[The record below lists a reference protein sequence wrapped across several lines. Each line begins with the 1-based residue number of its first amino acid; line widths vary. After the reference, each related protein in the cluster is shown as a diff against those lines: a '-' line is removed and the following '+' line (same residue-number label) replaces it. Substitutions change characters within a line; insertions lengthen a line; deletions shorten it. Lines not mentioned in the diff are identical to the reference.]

1 MRSDGETLA
10 GIAQALWGDRSMW
23 YLIADANGLTLSSA
37 LKAGQLLVIPNK
49 VTNIHNN
56 SSTWRPYNAGEAI
69 GRTDPTVPVPPPPAK
84 KGCGTLGTVI
94 MAAVAVAVMA
104 TLGPVAVSALGSQ
117 VLGYAAAAAAASVAS
132 QGVGLAIG
140 QIDSFSWKAVGQAA
154 FGGAITGG
162 IAAYANTAGSALQS
176 LSGTGW
182 VASAGKAALGSAA
195 TMALK
200 GDWNWRNVM
209 ISAVSAGVGQAVG
222 SVVGGEAWAQ
232 AGNGFGAR
240 LTSGLAGSLVARSLT
255 GGNRASFATVF
266 ASTLG
271 NAIGSSLA
279 SSSTQG
285 QGPWSSADYRNGSD
299 IESDNF
305 NPASAYGYRNGMDVE
320 SDAFRPAMAYGYRNG
335 SDVESDSIMVARE
348 AEQRMLASNRT
359 MLNAAERA
367 ARPEAYMSIER
378 LPRVSV
384 AGVSQATLENARETR
399 RLLNRSMA
407 GQVWGEGLSLDG
419 SGPSFANVL
428 ADNGSTRFA
437 GLGAPVPTDGLGTRF
452 VRGAVGA
459 LKAVTVEPVLQA
471 RDLVVAGLAVGYN
484 ELFRGKND
492 AYWLPEMKSGIA
504 EAYDNGASKTRL
516 LLQSNFVSGTAVL
529 TYDLTTA
536 VSNGDWG
543 AVAELSGGVA
553 GGFALGKA
561 TSAYG
566 GYGVRWSPGDL
577 GSMPMNAQRGATTF
591 LNFEFVSPRNLPGTV
606 TFGSDL
612 LAASG
617 TWLKADT
624 PAPIPLQVAQALE
637 GQSFKTFG
645 DLRAAIWR
653 TVAADTDL
661 NSGFSRASL
670 AQMSEGNAPF
680 APRAFQTNGSDAGMR
695 FNLHHIEPISLG
707 GSVFDLS
714 NLQIVSPKVHYEI
727 HY

>member
-255 GGNRASFATVF
+255 GGNRASFETVF

-271 NAIGSSLA
+271 NAIGESLA
-279 SSSTQG
+279 SQSGPDQG
-285 QGPWSSADYRNGSD
+285 AN
-299 IESDNF
+299 
-305 NPASAYGYRNGMDVE
+305 
-320 SDAFRPAMAYGYRNG
+320 
-335 SDVESDSIMVARE
+335 
-348 AEQRMLASNRT
+348 NRT
-359 MLNAAERA
+359 LLNAAERA
-367 ARPEAYMSIER
+367 ADPDRYTSWKEQFPDLSQFYGQPWSGDN
-378 LPRVSV
+378 V
-384 AGVSQATLENARETR
+384 APAVDRSQDIQLAA
-399 RLLNRSMA
+399 A
-407 GQVWGEGLSLDG
+407 KGYDG
-419 SGPSFANVL
+419 IG
-428 ADNGSTRFA
+428 
-437 GLGAPVPTDGLGTRF
+437 
-452 VRGAVGA
+452 
-459 LKAVTVEPVLQA
+459 
-471 RDLVVAGLAVGYN
+471 
-484 ELFRGKND
+484 
-492 AYWLPEMKSGIA
+492 
-504 EAYDNGASKTRL
+504 
-516 LLQSNFVSGTAVL
+516 
-529 TYDLTTA
+529 
-536 VSNGDWG
+536 
-543 AVAELSGGVA
+543 
-553 GGFALGKA
+553 LGKA
-561 TSAYG
+561 M
-566 GYGVRWSPGDL
+566 PGD
-577 GSMPMNAQRGATTF
+577 
-591 LNFEFVSPRNLPGTV
+591 EPGTV
-606 TFGSDL
+606 QFNTLRGPQYRKAINFDGTTQEYYVLDPVEVTGKSVGT
-612 LAASG
+612 LAREA
-617 TWLKADT
+617 
-624 PAPIPLQVAQALE
+624 APVVRVL
-637 GQSFKTFG
+637 S
-645 DLRAAIWR
+645 
-653 TVAADTDL
+653 
-661 NSGFSRASL
+661 
-670 AQMSEGNAPF
+670 
-680 APRAFQTNGSDAGMR
+680 
-695 FNLHHIEPISLG
+695 EPISLAPITLQSPLSLGLAPDVSLPTTSMAIQELNDIRAIEGTLNTTSEAVAAAWNGDWAAARAHWNYEPSEAARAAVYSRVFPQGSPELARIDTMVSSPVGAILYGASRWAGASQSTQDALLTTG
-707 GSVFDLS
+707 GIVEGVGGGLVGIRTPGRASQQGPLARVRSSNRPASPLLPNEGQVGTYDDLLNAGTKGDNITPHHIPS
-714 NLQIVSPKVHYEI
+714 AKLMERYGVSKGDGIAMNMEMPSPGVGGRHRQTFTYGNSADVDMLPRDALAAGIRDARNIYQQDGLYDAYIRQRLQEMIRQNKTTYPEI
-727 HY
+727 FQKKKP